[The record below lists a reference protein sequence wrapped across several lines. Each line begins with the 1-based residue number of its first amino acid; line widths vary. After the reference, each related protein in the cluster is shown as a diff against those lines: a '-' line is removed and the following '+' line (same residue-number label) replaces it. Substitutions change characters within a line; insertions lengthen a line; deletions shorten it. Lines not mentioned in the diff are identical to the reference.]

1 MDLKLSSLPVLKG
14 NPAETYPTRR
24 RAKLTAIVILCA
36 VLGVSEVVLLLR
48 FPVALMLLSRYY
60 IATPYLPVY
69 LLLFLL
75 SIYVILLLHECG
87 HAISAYL
94 TRCQI
99 LVYSA
104 GPLRIQRTRQGLR
117 VHLNKG
123 RRFFQGWLS
132 SLPLD
137 SNHLRRRRLLIA
149 AGGPLADAFQ
159 AGVYFACSFLPGIAS
174 GPCGFLRL
182 LAGVALLDCLG
193 NCVPHRVSSRVLSD
207 GGHMLLLIRGGPP
220 LEREMAITLLRMS
233 VAEGNGPLEWPKTLI
248 DKATALPDG
257 TPEDVQ
263 GCTFAYYR
271 ALAEADIAQA
281 QALLERMLAARKN
294 ISADAR
300 SRLAAEAA
308 YFEARYHQ
316 NSKAALVWGEQAK
329 NPRPGRCP
337 LLRAAAAVL
346 IVEQKPD
353 KARLCIQRAQKAAEH
368 LLFPGEERREKLL
381 LADLLTELAKQ
392 EGQ

>member
-1 MDLKLSSLPVLKG
+1 
-14 NPAETYPTRR
+14 
-24 RAKLTAIVILCA
+24 
-36 VLGVSEVVLLLR
+36 
-48 FPVALMLLSRYY
+48 
-60 IATPYLPVY
+60 
-69 LLLFLL
+69 
-75 SIYVILLLHECG
+75 
-87 HAISAYL
+87 
-94 TRCQI
+94 
-99 LVYSA
+99 
-104 GPLRIQRTRQGLR
+104 
-117 VHLNKG
+117 
-123 RRFFQGWLS
+123 
-132 SLPLD
+132 
-137 SNHLRRRRLLIA
+137 
-149 AGGPLADAFQ
+149 
-159 AGVYFACSFLPGIAS
+159 
-174 GPCGFLRL
+174 
-182 LAGVALLDCLG
+182 
-193 NCVPHRVSSRVLSD
+193 
-207 GGHMLLLIRGGPP
+207 MLLLIRGGPP